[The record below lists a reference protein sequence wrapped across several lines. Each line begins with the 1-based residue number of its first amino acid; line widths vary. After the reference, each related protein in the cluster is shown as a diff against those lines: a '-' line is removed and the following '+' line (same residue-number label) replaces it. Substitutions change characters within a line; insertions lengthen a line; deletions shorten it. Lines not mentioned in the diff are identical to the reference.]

1 MPGPIS
7 LPDVPWQ
14 TINLSTK
21 TESIKK
27 TFTSEKLASSD
38 RNDPQLRKACSELES
53 LFIAYLLKEMR
64 ATIPKSDF
72 INGGKAEEIYTS
84 MLDSEMARELSSKG
98 GIGLSSILLDQLG
111 RRQEGAKKYAS
122 DSELK

>member
-14 TINLSTK
+14 AINLTTK
-21 TESIKK
+21 TEGVKK
-27 TFTSEKLASSD
+27 SFTSEKLASSG

-53 LFIAYLLKEMR
+53 LFMAYLLKEMR

-72 INGGKAEEIYTS
+72 LNGGRAEEIYTS

-98 GIGLSSILLDQLG
+98 GIGLSSVLLDQFG
-111 RRQEGAKKYAS
+111 RRQEDVKK
-122 DSELK
+122 

>member
-14 TINLSTK
+14 TIRLTSK
-21 TESIKK
+21 TEKVKNS
-27 TFTSEKLASSD
+27 FASEKLASSG

-111 RRQEGAKKYAS
+111 RRQEDVKK
-122 DSELK
+122 

>member
-1 MPGPIS
+1 MFRLLDYSQIEKNGKMH
-7 LPDVPWQ
+7 LERADL
-14 TINLSTK
+14 TTK
-21 TESIKK
+21 TERVKK
-27 TFTSEKLASSD
+27 SFTSDKLASSG

-98 GIGLSSILLDQLG
+98 GIGLLSILLDQLG
-111 RRQEGAKKYAS
+111 RRQESVKK
-122 DSELK
+122 